1 MAVTDTVLERE
12 KKRERERKGEVDS
25 FHPCEICMPTDIS
38 LREKKEERERER
50 EFHARE
56 ILITRSKW
64 LEMFQTK
71 LP

>member
-1 MAVTDTVLERE
+1 MYANGYIVTGKER
-12 KKRERERKGEVDS
+12 
-25 FHPCEICMPTDIS
+25 
-38 LREKKEERERER
+38 ERERER

>member
-1 MAVTDTVLERE
+1 MYANGYIVTGKER
-12 KKRERERKGEVDS
+12 G
-25 FHPCEICMPTDIS
+25 
-38 LREKKEERERER
+38 ERER